1 MLQSILKPDLVE
13 NGLALNLDNLALKR
27 VLQSDLSAILLAKKG
42 AHNRP
47 LLVAESVPSDVV
59 ANGEQD
65 QRMESYL
72 EARVGG
78 FLRGEQRVS
87 KYILDRHDEIDRSR
101 EGYRGLRQYKELSGL
116 GASSL
121 RNYDPGGLHCLRR

>member
-1 MLQSILKPDLVE
+1 MK
-13 NGLALNLDNLALKR
+13 NGLALNLDDLALKR
-27 VLQSDLSAILLAKKG
+27 VLKSDLSAILLAKEG

-47 LLVAESVPSDVV
+47 LLVAESVPSDIV

-87 KYILDRHDEIDRSR
+87 KCILDRHDEIDRSR
-101 EGYRGLRQYKELSGL
+101 EGYRGLRQVKRAWWVG
-116 GASSL
+116 
-121 RNYDPGGLHCLRR
+121 CLFVTKM